1 MRKGVRGIF
10 RDKSKRQGNNASS
23 LSKSRS
29 LDEGD
34 DYEESNAPILSS
46 PPPSFGRSRDGAFN
60 KGNDP
65 EDMFLNALDPTTNR
79 SSATTSSRPTS
90 SETTKAAAA
99 PPVRNGNPFGSF
111 DTDDGKGLDQPN
123 NMMFKPKPSSAGFSA
138 KETTSTPPAETL
150 DESSSKKKSSSSGG
164 SPDRKSSKKEKTN
177 LTVSTI
183 KSKNIAE
190 SAGTHRL
197 NRILNKTQR
206 DDENAASGVAVVSG
220 TSAAGVA
227 GNANQKYERIS
238 DPKDMGSVGQFV
250 ARLVLPAL
258 KVDANS
264 IGGAMLESYPPKM
277 KQETLL
283 CYRCQHF
290 ESTGNETVTM
300 SSLQYPSQYTSHKRR
315 LGLLSSVG
323 TKARNKYRYVILGR
337 STNHPVI
344 PTAAS
349 LISPLD
355 GKPGSSSKT
364 SSGEGGEDG
373 VDDESDRG
381 DYDTMFAPEDDS
393 EIEADGDSSS
403 TGSKPPSSSTTPG
416 AKTPT
421 ASAAT
426 PSESPDALA
435 PEEEEASSFP
445 VLICMTLNSDGS
457 APDVRKLIPLDQ
469 LTTVQNLQTTV
480 VQLAFRSGDTVRI
493 DFGDRDGD
501 EDKAAEG
508 SMDKER
514 FVWALLQIHAML
526 CTAVVERA
534 SHMAGNRDRI
544 YLPPLNVR
552 NLDRAE
558 LQYVATVNT
567 FLADSKVLRKLLERQ
582 RKFIEE
588 DGPTSS
594 GLKTTTGKGEE
605 KVEMEEMDS
614 LAYAMMMGNFNTRVS
629 LFQSESERKDAEE
642 VLNSTEWTSNSLP
655 KEETT
660 AVVSVA
666 EKIGLMLQ
674 MRMRD
679 LEAETCRRLIAWED
693 EKLYSSSGGAKV
705 MSSPLDDR
713 ETVDALALASLFKML
728 DSLDQDL
735 EKMEGWLQERAAA
748 IKPLTDD
755 CADIE
760 EENRQLE
767 QQWKSY
773 DMLGAEMKRL
783 LLGSE
788 INSDMEKV
796 LKNPASALVYDSN
809 GRVIVEESE
818 EGIDKIYKAGKALL
832 DAIEYPKQSGGM
844 HLRAVRERCDRLE
857 EITKVYCTALA
868 QIIVTVMEQFKT
880 DVVAES
886 DHGKVSKNDTH
897 ATIAKK
903 IRDTQKKFQSA
914 LLGYIKPVEVLAAL
928 SPDMLPALRDAYAEM
943 VSEGILMKKRCKGYF
958 QALPGKNAAYMNRAG
973 KDIKDYVPFDNTV
986 REEGVCAPD
995 IRGALTELLPVIAR
1009 EAYFTSALFGSSTKE
1024 QDGREKKRNFENTRA
1039 AVDNASQHFR
1049 YYINRSCGINSDDSS
1064 GKATAEMS
1072 VKGDPLLN
1080 LVASICLNEA
1090 MENYIDHEKK
1100 GGDHSLSL
1108 AYVRATILDLR
1119 KRADKQWVVWV
1130 EKQMEWIRSNDGVP
1144 PSGKRAGIFPSFARF
1159 PCYLD
1164 HVLMCCREGREDDY
1178 VPNMANIK
1186 VINYYLQKLAAA
1198 LLESLKDCATRETT
1212 DREYASDVMQ
1222 MENTFY
1228 FTQSIKQRGSAI
1240 ADLFGKQVT
1249 KANAITKES
1258 TDAYLGWMIKKEF
1271 TTLHELFT
1279 KLSKIRK
1286 EYGDKDV
1293 PEHVPK
1299 SQFVKTL
1306 TKEAGRE
1313 ILKDR
1318 ITSMNSRMGK
1328 HLSEE
1333 SGLTPVAWKALVK
1346 VLFEWFG
1353 RWEKLSSSIYK
1364 HKLDPG
1370 ALDVVRIAKA
1380 AGGGSKPRTAAPN
1393 NAEFG
1398 FKSILALKN
1407 RDKT

>member
-1 MRKGVRGIF
+1 MRKSVRGIF
-10 RDKSKRQGNNASS
+10 RDKNKKGKEGGNGGGNL

-29 LDEGD
+29 SDEVD
-34 DYEESNAPILSS
+34 DEDQEDIGAALKS
-46 PPPSFGRSRDGAFN
+46 PPRSSKKEFPKSKEDLFPISEPSQGTSKTTD
-60 KGNDP
+60 
-65 EDMFLNALDPTTNR
+65 TNR
-79 SSATTSSRPTS
+79 QQQSLHNTGESIGNNEGSAAGS
-90 SETTKAAAA
+90 
-99 PPVRNGNPFGSF
+99 NPFGDFETINESV
-111 DTDDGKGLDQPN
+111 GPN
-123 NMMFKPKPSSAGFSA
+123 DVEKSSSKMPSGD
-138 KETTSTPPAETL
+138 KEKTQLLVAEEKE
-150 DESSSKKKSSSSGG
+150 DPSSSKKKSSS
-164 SPDRKSSKKEKTN
+164 SPDRKSSKKEKSN
-177 LTVSTI
+177 LTVSVI

-197 NRILNKTQR
+197 NRILNKTHR
-206 DDENAASGVAVVSG
+206 DDETNTSG
-220 TSAAGVA
+220 TAGELVGKSMPNSAGS
-227 GNANQKYERIS
+227 NNQKFERIN
-238 DPKDMGSVGQFV
+238 DPKDMAAVGQFV
-250 ARLVLPAL
+250 ARLVLPPL
-258 KVDANS
+258 KVDGNS
-264 IGGAMLESYPPKM
+264 ISSGTLEEYPPKM
-277 KQETLL
+277 KQETLM
-283 CYRCQHF
+283 CYQCQQF

-300 SSLQYPSQYTSHKRR
+300 TALQYPSQYTSHKRR

-323 TKARNKYRYVILGR
+323 TKARNKYRYVIIAR

-344 PTAAS
+344 PEAAS
-349 LISPLD
+349 LISLLN
-355 GKPGSSSKT
+355 GKPGDSSKDGT
-364 SSGEGGEDG
+364 SGEVQEEGG
-373 VDDESDRG
+373 DDDSNRG
-381 DYDTMFAPEDDS
+381 DYDTMFAPEDES
-393 EIEADGDSSS
+393 EIEADGDSS
-403 TGSKPPSSSTTPG
+403 TGSNPPTTTPST
-416 AKTPT
+416 KRTQTST
-421 ASAAT
+421 ATSGGDNNDT
-426 PSESPDALA
+426 LA
-435 PEEEEASSFP
+435 PEEEESSSFP

-457 APDVRKLIPLDQ
+457 APDVRKLVPLDQ
-469 LTTVQNLQTTV
+469 LTTVQNLQSTV
-480 VQLAFRSGDTVRI
+480 VQLAFRSGDTIRI

-501 EDKAAEG
+501 EDKAAER

-514 FVWALLQIHAML
+514 FIWSLLQIHAML
-526 CTAVVERA
+526 CTAAVERA
-534 SHMAGNRDRI
+534 SHMGGNRDRI

-558 LQYVATVNT
+558 LQYVATVNG
-567 FLADSKVLRKLLERQ
+567 FLGESEVLRKLLDRQ
-582 RKFIEE
+582 RVYIEE
-588 DGPTSS
+588 DGPANA
-594 GLKTTTGKGEE
+594 GLTTTTSKGEE
-605 KVEMEEMDS
+605 KVELEEMDS

-629 LFQSESERKDAEE
+629 LFQSENERKDAEE
-642 VLNSTEWTSNSLP
+642 VLNSTEWTQNSLP

-693 EKLYSSSGGAKV
+693 EKHYSSSGGAKV
-705 MSSPLDDR
+705 MSTPFDDR

-728 DSLDQDL
+728 DSLDQEL
-735 EKMEGWLQERAAA
+735 EQMEHWLQERAAA

-773 DMLGAEMKRL
+773 DMLGLEMKRL
-783 LLGSE
+783 LQGSE
-788 INSDMEKV
+788 INADAEKL

-809 GRVIVEESE
+809 GRVMIEESQ
-818 EGIDKIYKAGKALL
+818 EGIEKIYRAGKALL
-832 DAIEYPKQSGGM
+832 EAIEYPKQSGGL
-844 HLRAVRERCDRLE
+844 HLKAVRERCNRLE
-857 EITKVYCTALA
+857 EIKKSYCTSLA
-868 QIIVTVMEQFKT
+868 TILATIMEQFKT

-897 ATIAKK
+897 STIAKK
-903 IRDTQKKFQSA
+903 IRDTQKKFHSA
-914 LLGYIKPVEVLAAL
+914 LLTYIKSVEVLAAL

-973 KDIKDYVPFDNTV
+973 KDIKDYVPFDHSG
-986 REEGVCAPD
+986 REEVVNAPD
-995 IRGALTELLPVIAR
+995 IRGALSELLPVIAR
-1009 EAYFTSALFGSSTKE
+1009 EAYFTSALFGSSKKE

-1144 PSGKRAGIFPSFARF
+1144 LSGKRAGVFPSFARF
-1159 PCYLD
+1159 PCYID
-1164 HVLMCCREGREDDY
+1164 HVLLCCREGKDDDY
-1178 VPNMANIK
+1178 VPNMAHIK
-1186 VINYYLQKLAAA
+1186 VINYYLQKLAAT
-1198 LLESLKDCATRETT
+1198 LLESLKDCATREST
-1212 DREYASDVMQ
+1212 DKEYAADVMQ
-1222 MENTFY
+1222 MENTFF
-1228 FTQSIKQRGSAI
+1228 FTQSIKQRGSSI
-1240 ADLFGKQVT
+1240 SDLFSKQVT

-1271 TTLHELFT
+1271 AVLHELFT

-1286 EYGDKDV
+1286 EFGDKEV
-1293 PEHVPK
+1293 SEHISK
-1299 SQFVKTL
+1299 QQFVKTL
-1306 TKEAGRE
+1306 TKEASRE

-1333 SGLTPVAWKALVK
+1333 GGLLPVAWKALVK

-1353 RWEKLSSSIYK
+1353 RWEKLSSSIYRD
-1364 HKLDPG
+1364 KLDPG

-1380 AGGGSKPRTAAPN
+1380 AGGGGSKPRASTSN
-1393 NAEFG
+1393 NEFG

-1407 RDKT
+1407 REKN

>member
-10 RDKSKRQGNNASS
+10 RDKNRKTARESGGNTL
-23 LSKSRS
+23 LSGGKSHRA
-29 LDEGD
+29 DNGD
-34 DYEESNAPILSS
+34 DLDDNEESGAVVSQPPRPGNQESTKTQDLLHNSDSPARPVSQSS
-46 PPPSFGRSRDGAFN
+46 D
-60 KGNDP
+60 
-65 EDMFLNALDPTTNR
+65 
-79 SSATTSSRPTS
+79 SRPQTS
-90 SETTKAAAA
+90 KNAAASGSE
-99 PPVRNGNPFGSF
+99 PMEFGNF
-111 DTDDGKGLDQPN
+111 DAVNDDLAAGQNDKAKSKTNSPE
-123 NMMFKPKPSSAGFSA
+123 KISSGDRADDA
-138 KETTSTPPAETL
+138 
-150 DESSSKKKSSSSGG
+150 SSKKKSSSS
-164 SPDRKSSKKEKTN
+164 PDRKSTAKKDNKGN
-177 LTVSTI
+177 LTVSVM

-206 DDENAASGVAVVSG
+206 DDDHNAADGPGALISNSSMSSG
-220 TSAAGVA
+220 
-227 GNANQKYERIS
+227 NQKYERIN
-238 DPKDMGSVGQFV
+238 DPKDMDSVGRFV
-250 ARLVLPAL
+250 ARLVLPPL
-258 KVDANS
+258 KVDTNS
-264 IGGAMLESYPPKM
+264 IGGASLESYPPKM

-283 CYRCQHF
+283 CYRCQQF

-300 SSLQYPSQYTSHKRR
+300 SALQYPSQYTSHKRR

-323 TKARNKYRYVILGR
+323 TKARNKYRYVIIAR
-337 STNHPVI
+337 SSNSPVI
-344 PTAAS
+344 PEAAS
-349 LISPLD
+349 LISLHD
-355 GKPGSSSKT
+355 GKASPRNDTGEIE
-364 SSGEGGEDG
+364 EGG
-373 VDDESDRG
+373 DEESNRG
-381 DYDTMFAPEDDS
+381 DYDTMFAPEDES
-393 EIEADGDSSS
+393 EIEADGDSS
-403 TGSKPPSSSTTPG
+403 TGSHPPNSATAAKRPTTL
-416 AKTPT
+416 
-421 ASAAT
+421 AAT
-426 PSESPDALA
+426 GESKDALA
-435 PEEEEASSFP
+435 PEEDEASSFP

-469 LTTVQNLQTTV
+469 LTTVQNLQSTA
-480 VQLAFRSGDTVRI
+480 VQLAFRSGDTIRI

-501 EDKAAEG
+501 EDKAAER

-514 FVWALLQIHAML
+514 FIWSLLQIHAML

-534 SHMAGNRDRI
+534 SHMAGTRDRI

-558 LQYVATVNT
+558 LQYVATVNG
-567 FLADSKVLRKLLERQ
+567 FLGESEVLQKLLDRQ
-582 RKFIEE
+582 RRYIEE
-588 DGPTSS
+588 DGPSS
-594 GLKTTTGKGEE
+594 AGITTTTAKGSE
-605 KVEMEEMDS
+605 KVELEEMDS

-629 LFQSESERKDAEE
+629 LFQSENEKKDAEE
-642 VLNSTEWTSNSLP
+642 VLNSTEWTKNSLP

-693 EKLYSSSGGAKV
+693 EKHYSSSGGAKV
-705 MSSPLDDR
+705 MSNPFDDR

-728 DSLDQDL
+728 DSLDQEL
-735 EKMEGWLQERAAA
+735 EQMEYWLQERAAA

-755 CADIE
+755 CAGIE

-773 DMLGAEMKRL
+773 DMLGLEMKRL
-783 LLGSE
+783 LQGLE
-788 INSDMEKV
+788 INAETEKV
-796 LKNPASALVYDSN
+796 LKNPASALSYDSD
-809 GRVIVEESE
+809 GRVMVKESE
-818 EGIDKIYKAGKALL
+818 EGIEKIYRAGKALL
-832 DAIEYPKQSGGM
+832 EAIEYPKKSGGM
-844 HLRAVRERCDRLE
+844 HLKAVNERCDHLD
-857 EITKVYCTALA
+857 EITKGYCTALA
-868 QIIVTVMEQFKT
+868 QIIVTVMEQYKT

-897 ATIAKK
+897 STIAKK

-914 LLGYIKPVEVLAAL
+914 LLGYIKPIEVLAAL

-973 KDIKDYVPFDNTV
+973 KDIKDYVPFEV
-986 REEGVCAPD
+986 SREEGVNAPD
-995 IRGALTELLPVIAR
+995 IRGALSELLPVIAR
-1009 EAYFTSALFGSSTKE
+1009 EAYFTSALFGSNTKDH
-1024 QDGREKKRNFENTRA
+1024 DGREKKRNFENTRA

-1090 MENYIDHEKK
+1090 MESYIDHEKK

-1144 PSGKRAGIFPSFARF
+1144 PSGKRAGVFPSFARF

-1164 HVLMCCREGREDDY
+1164 HVLMCCREGRDEDY
-1178 VPNMANIK
+1178 VPDMAHIK
-1186 VINYYLQKLAAA
+1186 VINYYLQKLAAT
-1198 LLESLKDCATRETT
+1198 LLESLKDCATREST
-1212 DREYASDVMQ
+1212 DKEYASDVMQ
-1222 MENTFY
+1222 MENTFF
-1228 FTQSIKQRGSAI
+1228 FTQSIKQRGPAI
-1240 ADLFGKQVT
+1240 SDLFGKQVT

-1271 TTLHELFT
+1271 TALHELFT

-1286 EYGDKDV
+1286 EYGDKEV

-1299 SQFVKTL
+1299 QLFVKTL
-1306 TKEAGRE
+1306 TKEASRE
-1313 ILKDR
+1313 VLKER
-1318 ITSMNSRMGK
+1318 ITSMNTRMGK

-1333 SGLTPVAWKALVK
+1333 GGLIPVAWKALVK

-1380 AGGGSKPRTAAPN
+1380 AGGGSKPRATAGN
-1393 NAEFG
+1393 NEFG
-1398 FKSILALKN
+1398 FKTILALKN
-1407 RDKT
+1407 RDKV